1 MKKKILEI
9 KKLTN
14 LKLQLLYKKIFIN
27 LDYVLE
33 KKLNIYYLVLLGLIF
48 MSTSSLNGQTIR
60 YNYELNNIEHS
71 CMFCKKKLQHLK

>member
-60 YNYELNNIEHS
+60 YNYELNP
-71 CMFCKKKLQHLK
+71 